1 MEAEVIMGEYTDQLP
16 EGIRAHLAGLVRGS
30 GLPDTEGSLEALAR
44 VWLQKT
50 KMFEEQ
56 IRALDMQ
63 EAGSLDA
70 GDPRGALL
78 LSSSASLLTVGPLDE
93 AGRRV
98 EYASIQLR
106 TDVPHLLVLEGAGL
120 AESLALG
127 REARFSGGP
136 IQSTSA
142 LLKIAVCGSE
152 VGREEQE
159 KRLREATI
167 FLTNGFVKL
176 NRTLAAPGTT
186 GPEQF
191 NSRSLITYLARRS
204 RLSQKRIRE
213 ILADYHCTLEAGL
226 LLGER
231 VRLGRIGTFYLKK
244 LPARKARVGI
254 NPATREKITIRARP
268 EQAVPRLAF
277 SRLLKERARQVPLE

>member
-1 MEAEVIMGEYTDQLP
+1 MGEYTSQLS

-30 GLPDTEGSLEALAR
+30 GLPDTEDSLEELAR
-44 VWLQKT
+44 VWLQK
-50 KMFEEQ
+50 KRLFEEQ

-63 EAGSLDA
+63 EVGSLA
-70 GDPRGALL
+70 AADPRGALL
-78 LSSSASLLTVGPLDE
+78 LSSSASLVTVGPRDE

-120 AESLALG
+120 AEDLALD
-127 REARFSGGP
+127 REARFSTGP

-142 LLKIAVCGSE
+142 LLKIAVCGPE

-167 FLTNGFVKL
+167 FLTNAFVKI
-176 NRTLAAPGTT
+176 NRTLAVPGT
-186 GPEQF
+186 GAPEQF
-191 NSRSLITYLARRS
+191 NSRSLVTYLARRN
-204 RLSQKRIRE
+204 RLSQKMMRQ

-244 LPARKARVGI
+244 LPARKARIGI
-254 NPATREKITIRARP
+254 NPATREKITIGARP
-268 EQAVPRLAF
+268 EQAVPRVAF
-277 SRLLKERARQVPLE
+277 SRLLKERARGVPL